1 MSSRSGDPLD
11 GLESRTMEGQVAV
24 LANEVRNQRNALSE
38 VKSELRYVK
47 RALWGVVFTV
57 IGGMLLFL
65 FSVAF
70 HVVTPGKA
78 AATVHLI
85 EKVLPG

>member
-1 MSSRSGDPLD
+1 MLSDPLE
-11 GLESRTMEGQVAV
+11 GLEQRPIESQVAV
-24 LANEVRNQRNALSE
+24 LANEMRNQRNALSD
-38 VKSELRYVK
+38 VKKELQYVK

-70 HVVTPGKA
+70 NIISPKSTA
-78 AATVHLI
+78 
-85 EKVLPG
+85 VLHYLAGLL